1 MKKIIFFLFC
11 VFSISFSHSQE
22 RVITVGAQ
30 IKPLFSSKFFGTG
43 PIEIGEQGYSY
54 GIKPKSGYAIGMV
67 VRRGFTPTL
76 SLEFGL
82 NYVVRKFELNA
93 NNGVMN
99 NTTDMRI
106 VGYEIPIS
114 QLVFIRLSEKMYMN
128 ASAGIC
134 LNMFPSDVFKD
145 ETNFLV
151 YAGRNSMIQPSLIA
165 NLGVEYRT
173 KEDGYFYIGTSL
185 NRPFSNIYE
194 YRVDYVNKK
203 DVLNSAAASL
213 NGTYLSVDFKY
224 FFHEDPEKKGKAKSK
239 K

>member
-1 MKKIIFFLFC
+1 MKKYILFL
-11 VFSISFSHSQE
+11 IWLLTSFTSYSQE

-30 IKPLFSSKFFGTG
+30 IKPIFSSKFFGTG
-43 PIEIGEQGYSY
+43 PIEIGEQGYTY
-54 GIKPKSGYAIGMV
+54 GIKPNSGYAIGMV

-82 NYVVRKFELNA
+82 NYIVRKFELNA
-93 NNGVMN
+93 NNGVLN
-99 NTTDMRI
+99 SAADMRI

-134 LNMFPSDVFKD
+134 INMFPSDVYKD
-145 ETNFLV
+145 EPNFLV
-151 YAGRNSMIQPSLIA
+151 YAGRNSMFQPSLIA
-165 NLGVEYRT
+165 NIGIEYRT
-173 KEDGYFYIGTSL
+173 KENGYFYLGTSL

-203 DVLNSAAASL
+203 DVLNSAATSL
-213 NGTYLSVDFKY
+213 NGTYLSIDFKY